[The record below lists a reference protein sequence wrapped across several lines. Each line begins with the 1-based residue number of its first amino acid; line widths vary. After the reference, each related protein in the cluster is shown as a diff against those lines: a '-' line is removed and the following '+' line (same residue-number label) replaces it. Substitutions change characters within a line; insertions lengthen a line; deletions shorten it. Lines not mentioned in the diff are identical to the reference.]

1 MSRGRG
7 EAERGSVAITVAL
20 SLTVLLGFAA
30 LVVDIGLNWA
40 TRTSAQTAA
49 DSAALAGAS
58 SLLSDGGLAA
68 ITTVEDFL
76 NRNVGGLVELP
87 DDAGWATDGNVGNGE
102 VVCWTMPDP
111 VPGPGA
117 ACPDGSNALQ
127 VTTPPIV
134 VRYAFASVLGKT
146 TSSIRARAAAG
157 AGPAAPNNCVLCV
170 LDPDDEAAL
179 AVLGTGGIRVTGGGI
194 VVNSDDSDAAVVL
207 ASAGNIVANQI
218 RVVGGVED
226 TGVGQLIPPFERGG
240 PPVPDP
246 LADLP
251 TPDELTAPP
260 GPPGPA
266 AIPVQ
271 DINGPATLT
280 HGVYDSINVN
290 SGGVLTLEEGVYVV
304 TEPAGFRVRNGGEV
318 RSSGDGVTI
327 YLACGD
333 YPIRCDNELG
343 ARFRLDDGGQFR
355 ASPPASGDY
364 AGLSIFADP
373 GNTRSTLLFGAV
385 DLAGAVYTASSRLR
399 VFSTSTVQINSLL
412 VVDRLQSINLAP
424 LQVNY
429 DPSDPLPGVGVPVLI
444 Q

>member
-7 EAERGSVAITVAL
+7 EAERGSVAVTVAL

-40 TRTSAQTAA
+40 ARTSAQTAA

-87 DDAGWATDGNVGNGE
+87 DDAGWATDGDVGNGE

-146 TSSIRARAAAG
+146 TSSIKARAAAG

-170 LDPDDEAAL
+170 LDPDDNGAL
-179 AVLGTGGIRVTGGGI
+179 EVIGLGGIDVDGGGI
-194 VVNSDDSDAAVVL
+194 VVNSDHPNAVVL
-207 ASAGNIVANQI
+207 ASAGDIAANQI
-218 RVVGGVED
+218 RVVGGVD
-226 TGVGQLIPPFERGG
+226 DRGIGSLLPPAEEGG

-246 LADLP
+246 LADLLP
-251 TPDELTAPP
+251 PDELALPP
-260 GPPGPA
+260 TPA
-266 AIPVQ
+266 ATPVQ
-271 DINGPATLT
+271 NITSPATLT
-280 HGVYDSINVN
+280 PGIYDSINVDV
-290 SGGVLTLEEGVYVV
+290 GGFLTLEEGVYVV
-304 TEPAGFRVRNGGEV
+304 TEPAGFRVRNGGQVLE
-318 RSSGDGVTI
+318 GDGATI
-327 YLACGD
+327 YLACSD
-333 YPIRCDNELG
+333 YPAPCDNELG
-343 ARFRLDDGGQFR
+343 ARFRLDDGSQFQ

-364 AGLSIFADP
+364 AGLSIFADR
-373 GNTRSTLLFGAV
+373 GNTRSTLLFGDV
-385 DLAGAVYTASSRLR
+385 HLRGAVYTASSRLR
-399 VFSTSTVQINSLL
+399 VFSTSGVQIDSLL
-412 VVDRLQSINLAP
+412 VVDRLQSINLDT
-424 LQVNY
+424 LEVNY

>member
-40 TRTSAQTAA
+40 ARTSAQTAA

-170 LDPDDEAAL
+170 LDPDDGGAL
-179 AVLGTGGIRVTGGGI
+179 EVIGLGGIEVDGGGI
-194 VVNSDDSDAAVVL
+194 VVNSSDDSDAVVL
-207 ASAGNIVANQI
+207 ASAGDIVANQI
-218 RVVGGVED
+218 RVVGGVD
-226 TGVGQLIPPFERGG
+226 DRGIGSLLPPAEEGG

-246 LADLP
+246 LADLL
-251 TPDELTAPP
+251 TPDELAPP
-260 GPPGPA
+260 PTPA
-266 AIPVQ
+266 ANPVQ
-271 DINGPATLT
+271 NITSAITLT
-280 HGVYDSINVN
+280 PGIYDSINVDA
-290 SGGVLTLEEGVYVV
+290 GGVLTLEEGVYVV
-304 TEPAGFRVRNGGEV
+304 TEPAGFRVRNGGQV
-318 RSSGDGVTI
+318 LRGDGATI
-327 YLACGD
+327 YLACSD
-333 YPIRCDNELG
+333 YPAPCDNELG
-343 ARFRLDDGGQFR
+343 ARFRLDDGGQFQ
-355 ASPPASGDY
+355 AIPPASGEY
-364 AGLSIFADP
+364 AGLSIFADR
-373 GNTRSTLLFGAV
+373 GNTRSTLLFGDV

-399 VFSTSTVQINSLL
+399 VFSTSGVQIDSLL
-412 VVDRLQSINLAP
+412 VVDRLQSINLDT
-424 LQVNY
+424 LEVNY
-429 DPSDPLPGVGVPVLI
+429 DPSDPLPGIGVPVLI